1 MGEIEKKD
9 DEVGIIHL
17 DLKVTGEDEKEDQA
31 SVLEA
36 LTSNEFKYIITEY
49 LFSHLVEAIEKN
61 KKSFVAFRLPQQE
74 QDYVLEKT
82 QYKKVLQTILSFTEQ
97 EEDYDK
103 CAAIKK
109 LIDTI

>member
-1 MGEIEKKD
+1 MAEIEKND
-9 DEVGIIHL
+9 DEIGIIHL
-17 DLKVTGEDEKEDQA
+17 DLTVLGEDDKEDEA
-31 SVLEA
+31 SVKEA
-36 LTSNEFKYIITEY
+36 LTSDEFKYVITEY
-49 LFSHLVEAIEKN
+49 LYSHLVEAIEKN

-74 QDYVLEKT
+74 QDYVLEKS
-82 QYKKVLQTILSFTEQ
+82 QYKKVLQTILTFTEQ